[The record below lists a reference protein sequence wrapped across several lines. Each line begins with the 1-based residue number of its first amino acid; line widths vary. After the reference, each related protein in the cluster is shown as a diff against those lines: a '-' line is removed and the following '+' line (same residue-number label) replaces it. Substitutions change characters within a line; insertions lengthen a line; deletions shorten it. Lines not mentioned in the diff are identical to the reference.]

1 MGKKIMSYFLTLI
14 LIVVTLLTLALNIV
28 NAKLLDENSVK
39 ERMEKLNIYD
49 TVYQDLN
56 TSFRSYTEQSG
67 LEEEVLNDVITKE
80 QVKNDVNGILDSI
93 YQDKEYKIDATQLEQ
108 NLTTRIQE
116 SLKNA
121 NRTPNAREKEAIK
134 TFVTTIGD
142 VYENEVFPAK
152 IISSASSYVV
162 KVSEL
167 ATMAEPIMYAVIAVL
182 VLAIFAINFKEKSR
196 FLSYMG
202 ISLMSSG
209 VVLTVVDIFVK
220 WKLNLQDISFLNSS
234 ISLLIQD
241 LLQDVM
247 TNVFTFGIIFII
259 LGVIFSFIG
268 NVIYKKQ
275 K

>member
-1 MGKKIMSYFLTLI
+1 MSYFLTLI

-108 NLTTRIQE
+108 SLTTRIQE

-152 IISSASSYVV
+152 VISSASSYVV

-167 ATMAEPIMYAVIAVL
+167 ATMAEPIMYAIIAVL

-209 VVLTVVDIFVK
+209 VVLTVVDMFVK

-234 ISLLIQD
+234 ISLLVQD

-259 LGVIFSFIG
+259 LGIIFSFIG
-268 NVIYKKQ
+268 NVIYKKH

>member
-116 SLKNA
+116 SLKNS

-152 IISSASSYVV
+152 VISSASSYVV

-167 ATMAEPIMYAVIAVL
+167 ATMAEPIMYAIIAVL

-209 VVLTVVDIFVK
+209 VVLTVVDMFVK

-234 ISLLIQD
+234 ISLLVQD

-268 NVIYKKQ
+268 NVIYKKH